1 MYCAASK
8 LAICRIQMFPL
19 FTPAAFLFPPI
30 ELIEVYKFRSTPNS
44 VSFDF
49 GSHRCHVERI
59 IKKKRLVLFFSLIS
73 PPFLPSKSF
82 PSKMLSNSR
91 SLFVVKMNLPKYQF
105 WGINISEGQI
115 GYTQRTASRIT
126 SEKLSEQILF
136 LKTATAI
143 YKKFKIIID
152 FCWF

>member
-1 MYCAASK
+1 MNFAASK

-49 GSHRCHVERI
+49 GSHRCHVERM

-73 PPFLPSKSF
+73 PPFLPLKSF

-91 SLFVVKMNLPKYQF
+91 SLFVVKMNLSILCKA
-105 WGINISEGQI
+105 IILIKSEPFNVKS
-115 GYTQRTASRIT
+115 RTGPMQGFFES
-126 SEKLSEQILF
+126 KLWR
-136 LKTATAI
+136 
-143 YKKFKIIID
+143 III
-152 FCWF
+152 W